1 MKKSILYF
9 HGGSGNHG
17 CEALARA
24 ISSIVNFKKNVI
36 LCSKNPEEEFKY
48 IADRIDITIVNDGK
62 VLSIKHPLGFISAC
76 RIKFLKQ
83 HLAWVKPA
91 HRTLLKIANKNCVAY
106 SIGGDNY
113 CYDGVPEVLSLL
125 NKKLNKKGAK
135 TVLFGCSV
143 EPELLND
150 SSIVE
155 DMSNYALI
163 TARES
168 ITYNALKEAKVKTDV
183 ILAPDPAFTLPI
195 SEGVLPDGFVKG
207 NTVGINISPL
217 ILNYGSEELFDAY
230 CTMIQHILESTDMQ
244 IALIPHVV
252 WADNND
258 FIPIQKIYDHF
269 NQDSRLLIIPDSNA
283 TTLKWYISQCRM
295 FIGART
301 HSTIAAYS
309 TCVPTLVIGY
319 SVKSKGIARDLF
331 GTEQNYVIDS
341 NTIKSG
347 EDLID
352 AFEWLKENEK
362 QIKEHLE
369 KIMPDYIQRVY
380 LPVEKLKK
388 LHTEN

>member
-17 CEALARA
+17 CEALART
-24 ISSIVNFKKNVI
+24 ISLIVNFEKNVV
-36 LCSKNPEEEFKY
+36 LCSKKPEEEFKY
-48 IADRIDITIVNDGK
+48 ITDRIDITTVNDGK
-62 VLSIKHPLGFISAC
+62 VLSNKHPLGFISAF

-83 HLAWVKPA
+83 GLAWVKPA
-91 HRTLLKIANKNCVAY
+91 YRTLLKIVNKNCVAY

-113 CYDGVPEVLSLL
+113 CYDGVPDVLSVL
-125 NKKLNKKGAK
+125 NKELNKRGAK
-135 TVLFGCSV
+135 TVLFGCSI
-143 EPELLND
+143 EPELLK
-150 SSIVE
+150 SPSVVE

-168 ITYNALKEAKVKTDV
+168 ITYNALKESNVETDI

-195 SEGVLPDGFVKG
+195 SEGVLPDGFIEG
-207 NTVGINISPL
+207 NTIGINISPL
-217 ILNYGSEELFDAY
+217 ILNYGSEELFNAY
-230 CTMIQHILESTDMQ
+230 CAMIQHILDSTDMQ

-252 WADNND
+252 WEDNND
-258 FIPIQKIYDHF
+258 LIPIQKIYDYF
-269 NQDSRLLIIPDSNA
+269 NKNTRIIIIPDSSA
-283 TTLKWYISQCRM
+283 TRLKWYISKCRF

-309 TCVPTLVIGY
+309 TCVPTVVIGY

-331 GTEQNYVIDS
+331 GTERNYVIDS

-347 EDLID
+347 EDLIN

-369 KIMPDYIQRVY
+369 KFMPDYIQRVY

-388 LHTEN
+388 LHT